1 MLCIS
6 IPDTPGRDGISSA
19 PKGSS
24 QSGCRLSGLSC
35 YQLCS
40 SFTSLRK
47 GDADT
52 K

>member
-6 IPDTPGRDGISSA
+6 IPDTLRRDGISSA

-24 QSGCRLSGLSC
+24 LSGCWLSGLSC
-35 YQLCS
+35 YQLCN
-40 SFTSLRK
+40 SFTSLSK
-47 GDADT
+47 GDVNT